1 MLNQDFCDFL
11 EYEISKAFVHSTN
24 DQAKHFKSA

>member
-1 MLNQDFCDFL
+1 MLDQDFCNFL
-11 EYEISKAFVHSTN
+11 EYEISKAFANSTN